1 MLRGRPRLVRA
12 VPRRLSHNA
21 RHYGT
26 SSVVIPAISP
36 RRGRADAAPFFRLAL
51 RRSGCR
57 RRLAL
62 SHAAPGA
69 PNPTPPIPPTPG
81 ARGALSASPPR
92 AAATPSSGRRT
103 APDQTGD
110 RASKARTK
118 RRRKRPPLRGR
129 IQRPPLPPRT
139 RGGRSASPPRCKTF
153 SLGAGAAG
161 KDRTARV
168 GAARAS
174 PTGAAA
180 PPRYHTPR
188 PCLPPWPRKSK
199 KRRPLSAQKKCG
211 RGARHGPSQMKTI

>member
-103 APDQTGD
+103 APDHTGD

-129 IQRPPLPPRT
+129 TQRPPLPPHAA
-139 RGGRSASPPRCKTF
+139 RGGAGRLRLRGAKHFLLARGRREKIARPASGRQGQALRARRLRPGTTRRAPAFLLGRAKAKNAAPSPPKKNVG
-153 SLGAGAAG
+153 GAQG
-161 KDRTARV
+161 TA
-168 GAARAS
+168 
-174 PTGAAA
+174 
-180 PPRYHTPR
+180 PRR
-188 PCLPPWPRKSK
+188 
-199 KRRPLSAQKKCG
+199 
-211 RGARHGPSQMKTI
+211 